1 MIFRRSAC
9 SILVAASVSAAAGS
23 VRTTVDLQ
31 GDPGPAHRLAMP
43 GVAVKV
49 EGLPARDA
57 GVLAAE
63 VEREMR
69 TLAYTRQLASGE
81 TGDYDLAVR
90 AGTRVTAGS
99 LITIPFEIV
108 LSAAAGSVLWRTN
121 GRTEID
127 AAPVDDQALLSIA
140 RNVVSALMHDGW
152 IQQRIDPHNLPP
164 PPPPVRRS

>member
-108 LSAAAGSVLWRTN
+108 LSAPTGASCG
-121 GRTEID
+121 GRT
-127 AAPVDDQALLSIA
+127 AAPRST
-140 RNVVSALMHDGW
+140 
-152 IQQRIDPHNLPP
+152 P
-164 PPPPVRRS
+164 RRSTTRRSSRSPATSSRR